1 MGLSSVPLIC
11 PQQQGTEPVSER
23 IGMMRTFIGDDI
35 TLIRMD
41 ITDAVRVE
49 SPAPTAKEITLLTGF
64 PGSGLVGSIALQYLV
79 EHAGFIHLGN
89 ITSRYLPQISLATNG
104 LAQAPIRLYQKD
116 NIVAILAD
124 VPIPP
129 QISYEVSAGLIEWFS
144 DKCRITDLVV
154 IGGVA
159 TGSEGERVFGVATT
173 PDGLETIKDQ
183 TIILPALS
191 ITGISGSMIIEAQL
205 RGIPATGFLVETNFN
220 IDPRAAVEALNILN
234 ARYNFGV
241 DTQPL
246 MEQADQVESMMH
258 QLATDVQEQEQAEQ
272 KPFSAAEQIMYG

>member
-1 MGLSSVPLIC
+1 
-11 PQQQGTEPVSER
+11 
-23 IGMMRTFIGDDI
+23 
-35 TLIRMD
+35 MD

-49 SPAPTAKEITLLTGF
+49 SPAPAAKEITLLTGF
-64 PGSGLVGSIALQYLV
+64 PGAGLVGSIALQYLV
-79 EHAGFIHLGN
+79 ENAGFTHLGN
-89 ITSRYLPQISLATNG
+89 ITSRFLPPISLATNG
-104 LAQAPIRLYQKD
+104 LAQAPIRLYEKD

-144 DKCRITDLVV
+144 DKSVITDLVV
-154 IGGVA
+154 IGGVT

-173 PDGLETIKDQ
+173 PDSLDKIKEQ
-183 TIILPALS
+183 AVILPALS

-220 IDPRAAVEALNILN
+220 VDPRAAIEALKILN
-234 ARYNFGV
+234 IRYGFEV

-246 MEQADQVESMMH
+246 MEQADQVEAMMH
-258 QLATDVQEQEQAEQ
+258 QLATDVQEQANAEQ
-272 KPFSAAEQIMYG
+272 NPFSAAEQVMYG